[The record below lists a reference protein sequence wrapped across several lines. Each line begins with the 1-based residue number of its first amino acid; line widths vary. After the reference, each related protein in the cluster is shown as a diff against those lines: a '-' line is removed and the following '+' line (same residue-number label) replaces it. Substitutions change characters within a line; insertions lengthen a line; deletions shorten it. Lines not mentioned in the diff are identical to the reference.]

1 MVTQSLHL
9 FNFLPFL
16 KLPLCKDFSV
26 KFCFSGLNHQFQLIP
41 WRPLGKKKTLGVS
54 VGRGERRGAWVISV
68 LRVLL
73 MVKYS
78 GLFCFLPLV
87 GYLIKFMT
95 EDANQP

>member
-41 WRPLGKKKTLGVS
+41 WRPLGKKKNTRSFCRERGKKRGLGHLCAS
-54 VGRGERRGAWVISV
+54 CLTDG
-68 LRVLL
+68 
-73 MVKYS
+73 
-78 GLFCFLPLV
+78 
-87 GYLIKFMT
+87 
-95 EDANQP
+95 